1 MVHSADKITF
11 IRTKIM
17 GTIYNNPV
25 SELRI
30 NEFEPRLKFAK
41 NRFQLN
47 AGLNL
52 ETVTTILFETN
63 DI

>member
-1 MVHSADKITF
+1 
-11 IRTKIM
+11 M

-25 SELRI
+25 SELPI
-30 NEFEPRLKFAK
+30 YEFEPRLKFAK

-52 ETVTTILFETN
+52 EVTTILFETN

>member
-1 MVHSADKITF
+1 MVHSADKMTF

-17 GTIYNNPV
+17 GSIYNNPV
-25 SELRI
+25 SEL

-41 NRFQLN
+41 NRFQLS

-52 ETVTTILFETN
+52 ETVTTILFETK

>member
-25 SELRI
+25 SELPI
-30 NEFEPRLKFAK
+30 YEFEPRLKFAK

-52 ETVTTILFETN
+52 EVTTILFETN